1 VRPLTSM
8 RRCLSDPDLFGREF
22 GGASWAG
29 WRVLLIAMLGE
40 PLLDDERVI
49 FKALTGRER
58 EPLQRVEE
66 FWGAIGRRGG
76 KSRAI
81 ALLVVYISLLVDHS
95 ANLVVGERGVVL
107 VLAQNVRQARI
118 VFGYAVGVIENVQAL
133 RGLVANKTAEVITLT
148 NGLDIEIRAASF
160 RGLRGVTCVCAIAD
174 EISFWFDDTTS
185 NPDEEIIGA
194 IRPSLST
201 TGGMLV
207 AIGSPHA
214 RRGELWRTYQRHFGA
229 DGDPLIMVAQGA
241 SRDLNPS
248 LPQAVVDRA
257 LELDEAVASAEYL
270 AQFRRDLEA
279 FVIREVVEACVSLG
293 VRERPPLTDL
303 FYSAFCDPSGGSS
316 DAMTLAIAHKEA
328 DVVIIDAVRERRPPF
343 SPDDVVSEFAALLRS
358 YRCTRVVGDRYGG
371 EWPRERFREHDVTY
385 EASAAPKSDL
395 YRDALP
401 LLNARRIDLV
411 DNPRLVSQLVGLE
424 RRTARSGR
432 DSIDH
437 GPGSGSHDDVAN
449 CVAGVAGLLATGSG
463 YDHSMNW
470 VGGPE
475 PGEAPVTWDEMPY
488 FQRIGGLPW

>member
-1 VRPLTSM
+1 V
-8 RRCLSDPDLFGREF
+8 FNY
-22 GGASWAG
+22 
-29 WRVLLIAMLGE
+29 VL
-40 PLLDDERVI
+40 
-49 FKALTGRER
+49 
-58 EPLQRVEE
+58 
-66 FWGAIGRRGG
+66 
-76 KSRAI
+76 
-81 ALLVVYISLLVDHS
+81 
-95 ANLVVGERGVVL
+95 
-107 VLAQNVRQARI
+107 
-118 VFGYAVGVIENVQAL
+118 GVIDSVPAF
-133 RGLVANKTAEVITLT
+133 RGLVANRTAEMITLT

-160 RGLRGVTCVCAIAD
+160 RGLRGVTCVAAIAD

-207 AIGSPHA
+207 AIGSPRA

-279 FVIREVVEACVSLG
+279 FVTHEVVEACVSLG
-293 VRERPPLTDL
+293 VRERPPLADL

-401 LLNARRIDLV
+401 LLNAGASIWSTIRDWFRSSSAWSAGRRDQAGI
-411 DNPRLVSQLVGLE
+411 RLITVLALA
-424 RRTARSGR
+424 RMTTLRTAW
-432 DSIDH
+432 
-437 GPGSGSHDDVAN
+437 
-449 CVAGVAGLLATGSG
+449 LASLACWRPAAATIT
-463 YDHSMNW
+463 
-470 VGGPE
+470 
-475 PGEAPVTWDEMPY
+475 A
-488 FQRIGGLPW
+488 